1 MALFLD
7 QEFET
12 TVVGESGYVVILQKN
27 GDGGQESAVFLSPN
41 QLDLIFQ
48 AKDSLAKEALESQ

>member
-12 TVVGESGYVVILQKN
+12 TVVGENGYVVILQKN
-27 GDGGQESAVFLSPN
+27 ADGSQESAVFLSPN
-41 QLDLIFQ
+41 QLDSIFQ
-48 AKDSLAKEALESQ
+48 EKASLVKEALES